1 MKTALIALGVTLAG
15 ALAAPAPAS
24 AQAGYPARPITLVVP
39 FPPGGATDVL
49 GRVIAQKLGQE
60 LGQTV
65 VVENRAG
72 AGTAIGAGFVAKA
85 APDGYTL
92 LVSSAP
98 RPARAGNP
106 PRRTWRRGCAGNRR
120 CPNRCTAGTGRWRAP
135 RPSRRKSRR
144 H

>member
-1 MKTALIALGVTLAG
+1 MTMKTALIALGVTLAG

-85 APDGYTL
+85 APDG
-92 LVSSAP
+92 
-98 RPARAGNP
+98 
-106 PRRTWRRGCAGNRR
+106 
-120 CPNRCTAGTGRWRAP
+120 
-135 RPSRRKSRR
+135 
-144 H
+144 